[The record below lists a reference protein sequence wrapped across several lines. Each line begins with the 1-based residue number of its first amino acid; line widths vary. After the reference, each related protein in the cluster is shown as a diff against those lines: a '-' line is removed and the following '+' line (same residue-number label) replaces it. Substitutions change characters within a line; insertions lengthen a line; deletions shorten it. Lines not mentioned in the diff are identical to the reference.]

1 ARAAHGGAHA
11 HGAARDQAEPPPR
24 RRLRDQRGAA
34 PPRRAGAGR
43 GAPGVGRG
51 ERDADGPPVPLTR
64 VLLPGA
70 RGGRGAAAVALLGG
84 RSERAAAVH
93 GADRVAARR
102 ADGELDVPLPPP
114 RAPRLGDDGALRR
127 GGLSPPEA
135 GMVRYLVGGA
145 VARRGPRTAGRS
157 RPP

>member
-1 ARAAHGGAHA
+1 
-11 HGAARDQAEPPPR
+11 
-24 RRLRDQRGAA
+24 
-34 PPRRAGAGR
+34 
-43 GAPGVGRG
+43 G

-102 ADGELDVPLPPP
+102 ADGELDVPLPHP

-145 VARRGPRTAGRS
+145 VNATSPLPGGRLPGGRRSARCVKRVGAEGGEGVENTLDRYASAAYLLPSQASSGPCA
-157 RPP
+157 RPSSSSS